1 MVLLVTGGAG
11 FIGANFVRYWL
22 QTHPGDRVINYDKL
36 TYAGN
41 LENLA
46 DVAANPNYR
55 FVRGD
60 IADGALLD
68 DVLAGE
74 RVDTIVHFAAETHV
88 DRSLVNGAEFVR
100 TNVLGTQVLLD
111 AALRNKTGRFHH
123 VSTDEIFGAIGEDEQ
138 RKFDETTPYA
148 PRNPYSA
155 SKAASDHLV
164 RAYHESFGLPIT
176 ITNCSNNF
184 GPYHFPE
191 KLIPLAITNLI
202 EGKQVPVYGQGR
214 QSRDWLYVLDH
225 CKAIDLVL
233 RRGAIG
239 DTYCVGGMHSE
250 ITNLEVVRKLC
261 AILGRDPEQSI
272 TFVADR
278 PGHDFKYVVD
288 WSKINRELGWAPE
301 TDFDHRLAE
310 TVSWFQANEAWWRH
324 VKSGEYQRY
333 YEQQYGA
340 RAEAGP
346 R

>member
-11 FIGANFVRYWL
+11 FIGSNFVRYWL
-22 QTHPGDRVINYDKL
+22 QTHPADRVINYDKL

-68 DVLAGE
+68 DVLASE
-74 RVDTIVHFAAETHV
+74 QVDAIIHFAAETHV
-88 DRSLVNGAEFVR
+88 DRSLINGAEFVR

-111 AALRNKTGRFHH
+111 AALRNKIARFHH
-123 VSTDEIFGAIGEDEQ
+123 VSTDEIFGAIGEHEE
-138 RKFDETTPYA
+138 RKFDEATPYA

-164 RAYHESFGLPIT
+164 RAYHQSFGLPIT

-202 EGKQVPVYGQGR
+202 EGKQVPVYGQGK
-214 QSRDWLYVLDH
+214 QSRDWLYVVDH

-233 RRGAIG
+233 HNGVIG
-239 DTYCVGGMHSE
+239 ETYCVGGMHTE

-288 WSKINRELGWAPE
+288 WSKINQELGWAPE
-301 TDFDHRLAE
+301 TDFDHRLEE
-310 TVSWFQANEAWWRH
+310 TVRWFQANEAWWRH
-324 VKSGEYQRY
+324 VKS
-333 YEQQYGA
+333 
-340 RAEAGP
+340 
-346 R
+346 